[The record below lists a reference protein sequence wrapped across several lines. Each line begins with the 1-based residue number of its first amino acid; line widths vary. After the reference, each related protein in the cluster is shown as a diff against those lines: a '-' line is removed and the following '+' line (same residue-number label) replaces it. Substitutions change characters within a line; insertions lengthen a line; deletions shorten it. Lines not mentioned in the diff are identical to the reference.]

1 MRDTRSHDAQGGRSS
16 GGIHT
21 EAQADRS
28 AALAACSRT
37 DHCRLNHCRLEGL
50 KAGRVRIFLLM
61 PEVLV
66 TLPHRAYP
74 TDLTDTQWRVLEPL
88 IPPVKPGGRR

>member
-1 MRDTRSHDAQGGRSS
+1 
-16 GGIHT
+16 
-21 EAQADRS
+21 
-28 AALAACSRT
+28 
-37 DHCRLNHCRLEGL
+37 
-50 KAGRVRIFLLM
+50 M